1 MTERDLLQ
9 ELELLDEQM
18 ELSLAELCRACSVH
32 AETVLAMVEEGLL
45 EPRGAAPAE
54 WRFPGPAV
62 RRVQV
67 ALRLQRDLGLNL
79 PGAALALDLLEELEI
94 LRRRLQALGGE

>member
-1 MTERDLLQ
+1 MTERELLQ
-9 ELELLDEQM
+9 ELLDEGV
-18 ELSLAELCRACSVH
+18 ELTLAELCRACSVH

-45 EPRGAAPAE
+45 EPRGPAPAE

>member
-45 EPRGAAPAE
+45 EPRGTAPAE